1 MTLEEEYRLSC
12 YEELTTLGNH
22 NHIFLIKHK
31 LSGEI
36 FVKKVLSRF
45 SLDVYKQLRDL
56 QISGIPKIHDLILE
70 NNSLILIEDYIHGQT
85 LEQLLE
91 EQTTL
96 VYSDAL
102 AIMRKLCDVL
112 KSLHTLTPP
121 IIHRDLKLS
130 NIILTSENLVY
141 IVDFDTARYYESGQE
156 QDTEL
161 LGTKEYAPPEQYG
174 FGQSDARSDIYALGI
189 IFNRLLTGEYPKH
202 QLADNRYRSV
212 ISKCIRWNPEERFQT
227 VEELKT
233 ALHDN
238 ISSDIGKPGFTLSS
252 IHSDIPG
259 FRTGKLWKMI
269 LAFFGY
275 LSFLYC
281 SMTSDFTNAK
291 TGLPL
296 TGLQLWHERF
306 FVFLMLLSL
315 IFYNFNY
322 KNIRT
327 RSFLGHSL
335 PFVLRI
341 VLQCLISL
349 GILVILMIFM
359 LLVEEIIW

>member
-1 MTLEEEYRLSC
+1 M
-12 YEELTTLGNH
+12 
-22 NHIFLIKHK
+22 
-31 LSGEI
+31 
-36 FVKKVLSRF
+36 
-45 SLDVYKQLRDL
+45 
-56 QISGIPKIHDLILE
+56 
-70 NNSLILIEDYIHGQT
+70 
-85 LEQLLE
+85 
-91 EQTTL
+91 
-96 VYSDAL
+96 
-102 AIMRKLCDVL
+102 
-112 KSLHTLTPP
+112 
-121 IIHRDLKLS
+121 
-130 NIILTSENLVY
+130 
-141 IVDFDTARYYESGQE
+141 
-156 QDTEL
+156 
-161 LGTKEYAPPEQYG
+161 
-174 FGQSDARSDIYALGI
+174 GI

-202 QLADNRYRSV
+202 QLADDRYRSI

-306 FVFLMLLSL
+306 FVFLMLLTL

-327 RSFLGHSL
+327 KSFLGHSL